1 MRSQSTVKV
10 ISMGVLLMA
19 LFGMLEPDP
28 GEAVNLEQFKDPS
41 DGEFDL
47 SYWLAE
53 KKGFLP
59 IFVLGSACRSSAGG
73 GRI

>member
-1 MRSQSTVKV
+1 MRSHSTVKI

-28 GEAVNLEQFKDPS
+28 GEAFLEQFKDPS
-41 DGEFDL
+41 DGDFDL

-53 KKGFLP
+53 KKGCMTILCP
-59 IFVLGSACRSSAGG
+59 RPTGSLQRLR
-73 GRI
+73 GRKV